1 MIKMTIT
8 HVQDLAHLIETG
20 LNENQRTAVLH
31 DRESLLIIAGAGSGK
46 TRVITTRIAH
56 LIANNGVEPSQIV
69 ALTFTNKAAGEMKE
83 RLVHLLGGVHR
94 LPFIGTF
101 HSYCLQLLKNYPL
114 LTGMPQFSILDA
126 DDQQDL
132 IKKIMKQFAL
142 AKFITASQI
151 MFSISR
157 YKNQVAAGN
166 VVALETGIIPMFKE
180 IYLQYEA
187 EKSSARCLDFDDLIL
202 RVLDGM
208 HKNNAFRLQLQ
219 ERIRHILVDE
229 YQDTSDVQH
238 QLLLAMATHNKK
250 LAIDSMCAVG
260 DEDQSIYSWRGAT
273 VANMLK
279 YQTDFAPVTTV
290 KIEQNYRSVQ
300 PILQAANEVITNNTM
315 RNPKELWSTRNAS
328 NRILQLECSS
338 GDQEAEA
345 VATMVQVIA
354 DKKGSNDIAIL
365 YRTHYQ
371 SRSIEEALI
380 HKAIPYKMIGGIR
393 FYERKEIKD
402 LLAYLRLVVNP
413 FDKISLLRI
422 INVPAR
428 GLGDKFEEE
437 LLKVWQAQPFM
448 DFKHILH
455 FMITDA
461 NHGQTPTKT
470 KTIQGFL
477 ELYRTINAN
486 DAPSMILNQIMHHID
501 YNAYLTAAYELKE
514 AQGKQENVQEF
525 MLAVD
530 IFEQKN
536 GNKTAILESFLHEVS
551 LLQEVGDKDDQTAP
565 VVLMM
570 TLHAAKGLEFDT
582 VIMAGLEEGLL
593 PSQRSLNTN
602 EELEE
607 ERRLMYVGM
616 TRAKEHLVLSNAHT
630 RYTFGQLVSQAPSR
644 FLDELPKKLVQ
655 ILDLEQLPRYQM
667 RSMLEQW
674 ISGLPPITMGMPR
687 SSIAPSKSATGSYSS
702 SPYGQKSAP
711 TGPVYQPYKKTAY
724 SPYSSPSS
732 TTADAGPKAKWYK
745 KQTVYHQKFGPGIV
759 TDVEKAP
766 DNDFYITA
774 LFKQG
779 QKKILGKF
787 LDTSP

>member
-1 MIKMTIT
+1 MTT
-8 HVQDLAHLIETG
+8 TSSHNLEQLISTG
-20 LNENQRTAVLH
+20 LNDNQRTAVLH
-31 DRESLLIIAGAGSGK
+31 DREALLIIAGAGSGK

-56 LIANNGVEPSQIV
+56 LIANNGVEPHQIV

-83 RLVHLLGGVHR
+83 RLLQLLEGIHR

-101 HSYCLQLLKNYPL
+101 HSYCLQLLRTYPM

-142 AKFITASQI
+142 AKYITASQI
-151 MFSISR
+151 TFAISR
-157 YKNQVAAGN
+157 HKNQVAAGN
-166 VVALETGIIPMFKE
+166 VVALETGMIPMFKE

-187 EKSSARCLDFDDLIL
+187 EKASSRCLDFDDLIL
-202 RVLDGM
+202 KVLEGM
-208 HKNNAFRLQLQ
+208 NKNSEFRLQLQ
-219 ERIRHILVDE
+219 HRVRHILVDE

-238 QLLLAMATHNKK
+238 QLLLAMATQNKA

-279 YQTDFAPVTTV
+279 FQTDFAPVTTV

-300 PILQAANEVITNNTM
+300 PILHAANDVIANNTM
-315 RNPKELWSTRNAS
+315 RNPKELWSTRTAT
-328 NRILQLECSS
+328 NRILRIVCGS
-338 GDQEAEA
+338 GDQEADA
-345 VATMVQVIA
+345 IATMVQVISA
-354 DKKGSNDIAIL
+354 KKGLNDVAIL

-422 INVPAR
+422 VNVPAR
-428 GLGDKFEEE
+428 GLGEKFEED
-437 LLKVWQAQPFM
+437 LLKLWQQQPFM
-448 DFKHILH
+448 DFKQILN
-455 FMITDA
+455 FMMTDA
-461 NHGQTPTKT
+461 DTALTPTKT
-470 KTIQGFL
+470 RAVQKFIL
-477 ELYRTINAN
+477 LYASINAA
-486 DAPSMILNQIMHHID
+486 DAPSMILKLIID
-501 YNAYLTAAYELKE
+501 YIEYNTYLNAAYDLKD
-514 AQGKQENVQEF
+514 AQAKQENVQEF
-525 MLAVD
+525 LLAID

-536 GNKTAILESFLHEVS
+536 GNQTGLLESFLHEVS
-551 LLQEVGDKDDQTAP
+551 LLQEVGNNDDTETP

-582 VIMAGLEEGLL
+582 VIMSGLEEGLL

-602 EELEE
+602 EDLEE

-616 TRAKEHLVLSNAHT
+616 TRAKEHLVISNAHT

-644 FLDELPKKLVQ
+644 FLAEIPSKLVQ
-655 ILDLEQLPRYQM
+655 TLDLEQLPRFQM

-674 ISGLPPITMGMPR
+674 ISGLPLATMGHKLPQQAMTPR
-687 SSIAPSKSATGSYSS
+687 TSSYSPTS
-702 SPYGQKSAP
+702 TYSPS
-711 TGPVYQPYKKTAY
+711 AY
-724 SPYSSPSS
+724 SSYSKA
-732 TTADAGPKAKWYK
+732 TTTGTAPAGPKAKWYK

-766 DNDFYITA
+766 DNDFYVTA
-774 LFKQG
+774 IFKLG
-779 QKKILGKF
+779 QKKILGRF
-787 LDTSP
+787 LETSAQATH